1 MKKIMVIFKK
11 ELKDTLRDRRTIM
24 MMVLLPVMMIYIIM
38 NLSITMTTR
47 HQRKAREKV
56 LNVALLTGGNADA
69 FRTTLMERKDVV
81 LKENIQPDKIE
92 GLIKNNELD
101 LAVVFEEDFDKKVN
115 EKQSGDV
122 DVYFKA
128 SREMNIAKQ
137 RIIKALRDYRKD
149 LLDVRLKEQE
159 LEEAFVE
166 PLKIDEKDL
175 STIKEKVGEG
185 FGGLVPYFFILFCF
199 FGAMYPAIDLA
210 AGEKER
216 ATMETLLTSP
226 ASRMQIVIGKFLVV
240 TLAGIFSA
248 VISIL
253 ALYLSLKQA
262 GGIPKKLLEGMIRI
276 IEPQSVALMLSLLVP
291 LCIFFAALLLSV
303 SLFARSFKEAQSIIT
318 PLNLLVIVPVFIAI
332 FPGVK
337 LNATTALV
345 PVMNVS
351 LATKE
356 IISGTIKAGLLAE
369 VYISLV
375 ILAGLGLLFCTWWF
389 KREEVIFRGA

>member
-1 MKKIMVIFKK
+1 MKKILVIFRK

-24 MMVLLPVMMIYIIM
+24 MMVLLPVMMIYLLM
-38 NLSITMTTR
+38 HLTVSMR
-47 HQRKAREKV
+47 VQHEQKAREKV
-56 LNVALLTGGNADA
+56 LNVALITKGNADA
-69 FRTTLMERKDVV
+69 FRTKLMERKDMVI
-81 LKENIQPDKIE
+81 KENIQQDKIE

-101 LAVVFEEDFDKKVN
+101 FAVVFEKDFDKKVN

-128 SREMNIAKQ
+128 SSEMEIAKQ
-137 RIIKALRDYRKD
+137 RIIKALREYKKD
-149 LLDVRLKEQE
+149 LLDGRLKEQE
-159 LEEAFVE
+159 LGEAFVE

-175 STIKEKVGEG
+175 ATMKEKFGEG
-185 FGGLVPYFFILFCF
+185 MGGLVPYFFILFCF
-199 FGAMYPAIDLA
+199 IGAMYPAIDLA

-248 VISIL
+248 IISIL
-253 ALYLSLKQA
+253 ALYLSLRQTR
-262 GGIPKKLLEGMIRI
+262 GLPKGALEALIRI
-276 IEPQSVALMLSLLVP
+276 IEPQSIALMLSLLIP
-291 LCIFFAALLLSV
+291 LCIFFAAALLSV
-303 SLFARSFKEAQSIIT
+303 SLFARSFKEAQSIIA
-318 PLNLLVIVPVFIAI
+318 PLNILVIVPVLIAI

-351 LATKE
+351 LATKD
-356 IISGTIKAGLLAE
+356 IISGTIKTGLLAE
-369 VYISLV
+369 VYISLIV
-375 ILAGLGLLFCTWWF
+375 LAVLGLFFCTWWF
-389 KREEVIFRGA
+389 KREEVIFRGI